1 MEKNIT
7 IGKGTFV
14 SITNCPPLP
23 PFLSFCLANFL
34 PLYLFHHQ
42 QVQSGNGH
50 DEPSPQPLLG
60 A

>member
-1 MEKNIT
+1 MEKNIR
-7 IGKGTFV
+7 IGKGTFAF
-14 SITNCPPLP
+14 ITSSAPPS
-23 PFLSFCLANFL
+23 FLSICFANFL